1 MEINIMENQIEIIG
15 QLSEEDVKTLVAMNP
30 KSSSAIF
37 ENGEGQMVCIYLKK
51 VEREIF
57 TAANKIYA
65 AKDEVTTAEY
75 LLKNIHIGGYAVDA
89 ILKDFDALKNC
100 AATIMPVLFVKA
112 GELKKN

>member
-1 MEINIMENQIEIIG
+1 MENQKEIIG
-15 QLSEEDVKTLVAMNP
+15 QLSEEDVAKLVNMHP

-37 ENGEGQMVCIYLKK
+37 ENGEGEMVCVYLKK

-65 AKDEVTTAEY
+65 SKDEVTTAEY
-75 LLKNIHIGGYAVDA
+75 LLKNIWIGGYSVDA

>member
-1 MEINIMENQIEIIG
+1 MENQKEIIG
-15 QLSEEDVKTLVAMNP
+15 QLSEDDVKILVNMNP
-30 KSSSAIF
+30 KSSSALF
-37 ENGEGQMVCIYLKK
+37 ENENGELVCIYLKK

-57 TAANKIYA
+57 TAANKIYS
-65 AKDEVTTAEY
+65 AKDEITTCEY
-75 LLKNIHIGGYAVDA
+75 LLKNIWIGGYPVDA